1 MTCVQ
6 LNDNHR
12 EKQPEQLSTRN
23 CKNRIF
29 TASDY
34 GAQSQL

>member
-1 MTCVQ
+1 MSCVQ

-12 EKQPEQLSTRN
+12 EKQQEQLSTRT